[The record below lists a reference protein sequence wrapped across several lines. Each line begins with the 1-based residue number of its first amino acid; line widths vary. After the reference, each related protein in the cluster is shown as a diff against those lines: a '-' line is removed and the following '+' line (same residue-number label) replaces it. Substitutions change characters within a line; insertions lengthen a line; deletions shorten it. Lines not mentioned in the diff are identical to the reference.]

1 MVVILCDENYPKVNH
16 MFYSMIKNSEKAS
29 ARSLESP
36 REHAH
41 SGGDSD
47 V

>member
-1 MVVILCDENYPKVNH
+1 MVVILCDENYPKENH

-29 ARSLESP
+29 ARSLEE
-36 REHAH
+36 EHAH